1 MNILIVENE
10 HYLAQSIAT
19 KLGEKGYH
27 CEFAS
32 TIDEVQKNEKFDAV
46 LLSTNISERN
56 IYPVIEKYK
65 NTIIILMVS
74 YVNNDTVAKP
84 LKAGASDYILKP
96 FMIEELI
103 RKIEHYRLH
112 KQLNDENKILKNY
125 IDYVFNNVAIEVDH
139 KIELPL
145 LIKTNHQRNAD
156 FVAYMVAK
164 KRRLVFDFISLAKT
178 PVFERIKRNFK
189 NKLIYLSDFHTLKQN
204 EKDELCSFIQNKN
217 IIIATND
224 LNEDLSINTLVF
236 ESDNKTYE
244 DSEIFSIEDYVK
256 NVILNHQDKF
266 PDTELSRRLGI
277 SRKSLWE
284 KRKKYGILKKR

>member
-32 TIDEVQKNEKFDAV
+32 TIDEAQRNEKFDAV
-46 LLSTNISERN
+46 LLSTNISEHN

-112 KQLNDENKILKNY
+112 KQLSDENKILKNY
-125 IDYVFNNVAIEVDH
+125 IDYVFNNITIEVDF

-156 FVAYMVAK
+156 FIAYMIAK

-178 PVFERIKRNFK
+178 PVFDRVKDNFK
-189 NKLIYLSDFHTLKQN
+189 NKLIYLSDFHTLKHN
-204 EKDELCSFIQNKN
+204 EKNELCNLIQNKN
-217 IIIATND
+217 IIIATSD
-224 LNEDLSINTLVF
+224 LNEDLQINTITF
-236 ESDNKTYE
+236 KSDSKAYE
-244 DSEIFSIEDYVK
+244 DNDISSIEDYVK
-256 NVILNHQDKF
+256 NVILNHQYRL

-284 KRKKYGILKKR
+284 KRKKYGIVKER